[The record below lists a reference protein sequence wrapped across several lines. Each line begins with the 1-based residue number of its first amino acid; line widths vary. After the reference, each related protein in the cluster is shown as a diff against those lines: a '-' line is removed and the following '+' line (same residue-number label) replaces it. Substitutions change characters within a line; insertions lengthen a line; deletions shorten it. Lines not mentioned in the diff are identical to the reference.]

1 MKNTLILLL
10 IVAAVSGGIYL
21 SGYLAGSDS
30 MRDKYSLLEA
40 RVEAMNQVAA
50 DQIARLR
57 VERDIKQAEIERFT
71 AEQEKLDVEAKI
83 EIARLAGELERRPV
97 RVRVQPARE
106 CGSGAEGDA
115 AAGAGA
121 GEEDTG
127 QASGVLP
134 KENTRRLREALSE
147 IETLSAAYN
156 SCKASLINLSGY

>member
-97 RVRVQPARE
+97 RVRGTA
-106 CGSGAEGDA
+106 
-115 AAGAGA
+115 
-121 GEEDTG
+121 TG
-127 QASGVLP
+127 LP
-134 KENTRRLREALSE
+134 
-147 IETLSAAYN
+147 
-156 SCKASLINLSGY
+156 GP